1 MNTNTKKQNREE
13 NDMSFLSQYAGQGLE
28 DMAGSAVAVP
38 YLAMVQPGSQATVD
52 GIEAGHWRNS
62 ATNQDYGETLRV
74 IVLDFKRVWAEK
86 SGDGDGMTVARYI
99 PGSVPVEYKQ
109 PPKGKKGFPT
119 MINPDSGNEIQE
131 QFIYVLLLADHPEDG
146 YLMFN
151 PAVGNM
157 KVCRSWN
164 SRIRGQVM
172 PVEDANGNT
181 VSAQAPS
188 FAFVW
193 NIGIQMIQNP
203 RKPAEQIG
211 RLSIIG
217 REGLVDEGLF
227 GTAIQPKLQSA
238 KNELLAI
245 TNNESDADNE

>member
-1 MNTNTKKQNREE
+1 MNNKVKSQKSDD
-13 NDMSFLSQYAGQGLE
+13 NDMGFLSQYAGQGLE

-99 PGSVPVEYKQ
+99 PGSINVDYKQ
-109 PPKGKKGFPT
+109 PPKGKKGFAT
-119 MINPDSGNEIQE
+119 MINPESGNEIQE
-131 QFIYVLLLADHPEDG
+131 QFVYVLLLPDHPEDG
-146 YLMFN
+146 YLLFN

-164 SRIRGQVM
+164 SRIRGQIM
-172 PVEDANGNT
+172 PVTNPDGTT

-193 NIGIQMIQNP
+193 SIGIQMVQNP

-211 RLSIIG
+211 RLTIVG

-227 GTAIQPKLQSA
+227 TTAIQPKLQSA
-238 KNELLAI
+238 KNELMAI
-245 TNNESDADNE
+245 TNSSSDDE